1 VLSYFVLL
9 CLVLSPKL
17 PSAMTGGREISLEG
31 VPNLLA
37 MGVDCYIGD
46 ADTESVKATLGAN
59 RASGKAR
66 IISVTDGLTMVHVC
80 FSRGLMFSFNICV
93 S

>member
-1 VLSYFVLL
+1 MLSYFVLL

-17 PSAMTGGREISLEG
+17 PSAMTGGREVLLEG

-46 ADTESVKATLGAN
+46 ADIESVKATLGAN

-66 IISVTDGLTMVHVC
+66 IISVTDGLTMVKVC
-80 FSRGLMFSFNICV
+80 FQGASV
-93 S
+93 